1 MKRSVMVALLSI
13 TGIAYARPGKIAHVR
28 ESYPDPGIKCVQLQG
43 LWEGE
48 CRESESMFTARLQV
62 FQDGCIDLA
71 FYDFDYPI
79 PVHYKFGRV
88 NTTGNSPAFNSFHS
102 STFYSEW
109 SEDQK
114 AFSSKGYG
122 SSQYT
127 YSSKPVTNSVE
138 FNFSA
143 ALNGEELQTTYES
156 RLPNSSG
163 PGSSYKLTC
172 TYRRAKQSSCCL

>member
-1 MKRSVMVALLSI
+1 MKRSVMMGLLSI
-13 TGIAYARPGKIAHVR
+13 SGIAFAKPGKLTHMH

-48 CRESESMFTARLQV
+48 CTESGAMVAARLQV
-62 FQDGCIDLA
+62 FQDGCTDLA

-79 PVHYKFGRV
+79 PVHYKFGRI
-88 NTTGNSPAFNSFHS
+88 NTTGNSPAFKSFHS

-138 FNFSA
+138 FNFTA
-143 ALNGEELQTTYES
+143 ALNGEELLTEYES
-156 RLPNSSG
+156 RLPNSTG
-163 PGSSYKLTC
+163 PGSSYRLNC
-172 TYRRAKQSSCCL
+172 TYRKSR